1 MAYRIIVDRRP
12 VAVYD
17 RPEPA
22 LAYVRAVMRAAVNTE
37 PEVLD
42 SRTGRAFEV
51 AASVRW
57 RDELAGKIGY

>member
-1 MAYRIIVDRRP
+1 MAYRIVVDQQP

-17 RPEPA
+17 QPEPA
-22 LAYVRAVMRAAVNTE
+22 LAYVRAVVRAAVNTE

-42 SRTGRAFEV
+42 TRTGRAFEV
-51 AASVRW
+51 AASLRW